1 MCMGGGGQTQYY
13 TPPDPGGASAAEVAR
28 LARLHAQLGDDPV
41 KNAAVIE
48 QDQQN
53 ATLIDDSKKHGKGGV

>member
-28 LARLHAQLGDDPV
+28 LARLHAALGTDPE
-41 KNAAVIE
+41 KNAQVIA
-48 QDQQN
+48 DDQN
-53 ATLIDDSKKHGKGGV
+53 ATLIDDTKKHGKG